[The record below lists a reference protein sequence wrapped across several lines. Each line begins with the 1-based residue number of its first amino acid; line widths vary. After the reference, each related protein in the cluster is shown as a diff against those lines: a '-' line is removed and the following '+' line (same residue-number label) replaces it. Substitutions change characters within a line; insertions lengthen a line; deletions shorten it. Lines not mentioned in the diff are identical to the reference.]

1 MLVPVAN
8 MTVPTRTLLAKTMTV
23 LVVDD
28 HPLFR
33 EGLRQVLQGLAEDT
47 RIVTEGDAENALAT
61 ARTLEDLELV
71 LLDLSMPGMNG
82 FTAVQRFC
90 REVPGVPVVIISAHE
105 EPTDLRRALALGALG
120 YIPKSTPPN
129 TLLDALRLVLGGG
142 VYVPP
147 LFLQSPQAREPL
159 APDDPEA
166 RAPDEATDDN
176 LTGRQADVLVL
187 LSQGKSNKVIARE
200 LDLSEKTV
208 KAHVT
213 AVFRAL
219 GVVNRTQAAIA
230 ARRRGLIK

>member
-1 MLVPVAN
+1 MSSSSNPS
-8 MTVPTRTLLAKTMTV
+8 KTMTV

-33 EGLRQVLQGLAEDT
+33 EGLRQVLQGLADGT

-61 ARTLEDLELV
+61 ARAVDDLDLV

-105 EPTDLRRALALGALG
+105 EPSDVRRALSLGALG

-147 LFLQSPQAREPL
+147 LFLQSAQAREPL
-159 APDDPEA
+159 APDDPDVSA
-166 RAPDEATDDN
+166 ADSADET